1 MLSTPYHS
9 LIPGLFVFF
18 NLSSFLLLVAS
29 VSILL
34 QKQLLSSEFSLIA
47 SSSLHPF
54 PDPFLEMWYRLFLL
68 FFFIAQLVHQ
78 ACSCQYLLVAK
89 SETPLNYLACPL
101 KDLPLTAACLLE
113 CFSVKSMVPASSGIS
128 FLYSHSSPVFFWSIF
143 LLPVL
148 CMLVVPR
155 FPGWPSHSV
164 FSMDDLTHSFNPAI
178 HDD

>member
-1 MLSTPYHS
+1 MITVLCYQLPTTPWFQV
-9 LIPGLFVFF
+9 GFF
-18 NLSSFLLLVAS
+18 FKSSFLLLLAS

-34 QKQLLSSEFSLIA
+34 QKQLLYSEFSLIA

-68 FFFIAQLVHQ
+68 FFIAQLVHQ

-113 CFSVKSMVPASSGIS
+113 CFSVKPMVPASSGIS
-128 FLYSHSSPVFFWSIF
+128 FLYSHSSPVVFFFFFFNFILF
-143 LLPVL
+143 LN
-148 CMLVVPR
+148 
-155 FPGWPSHSV
+155 F
-164 FSMDDLTHSFNPAI
+164 T
-178 HDD
+178 